1 MRARLLSTLVAG
13 VVVAAVATVATV
25 APAAAAP
32 TKKGQTVVTL
42 STVAGDLL
50 ADLDVSV
57 GTTGPAYPSGS
68 GIAFPVVGRTG
79 DAVIQH
85 VGGLTFT
92 AGETTVTI
100 ENFWIDT
107 NTDANVVT
115 GLVDDIGRVPLFTL
129 GASTPQGISL
139 LLTDIAA
146 GYLNGAFGV
155 TDFAA
160 GVVIGYGAP
169 NEIA

>member
-13 VVVAAVATVATV
+13 LVIAAVATVTTV

-50 ADLDVSV
+50 EDLDVAV
-57 GTTGPAYPSGS
+57 GTTSPAYPSGS

-79 DAVIQH
+79 DTVIQH
-85 VGGLTFT
+85 VGGLSFT
-92 AGETTVTI
+92 AGETTVTV

-107 NTDANVVT
+107 DAEVVS
-115 GLVDDIGRVPLFTL
+115 GIVDDTVRVPLFTL
-129 GASTPQGISL
+129 GAGTAQGASL
-139 LLTDIAA
+139 VLTDVAA
-146 GYLNGAFGV
+146 DYLNDAFGV
-155 TDFAA
+155 THFAQ

-169 NEIA
+169 AEII

>member
-1 MRARLLSTLVAG
+1 VALLGKLG
-13 VVVAAVATVATV
+13 V
-25 APAAAAP
+25 
-32 TKKGQTVVTL
+32 
-42 STVAGDLL
+42 D
-50 ADLDVSV
+50 V

-85 VGGLTFT
+85 VGGLSFT

-107 NTDANVVT
+107 NEDAGIVT
-115 GLVDDIGRVPLFTL
+115 GNVDDIGRVPLFTL
-129 GASTPQGISL
+129 GANTPAGVSL
-139 LLTDIAA
+139 LLTDVAA
-146 GYLNGAFGV
+146 DYLNDAFGV

-169 NEIA
+169 NEIV

>member
-1 MRARLLSTLVAG
+1 MRTRLFSTLLAG
-13 VVVAAVATVATV
+13 MVVTAVATVATV

-42 STVAGDLL
+42 SAAAGDLL
-50 ADLDVSV
+50 EELKVAV

-85 VGGLTFT
+85 VGGLSFT

-107 NTDANVVT
+107 DSGVVT
-115 GLVDDIGRVPLFTL
+115 GIVDDTVRVPLFTL
-129 GASTPQGISL
+129 GAETDDGL
-139 LLTDIAA
+139 ELKLTMVAA
-146 GYLNGAFGV
+146 DYLNGAFDV
-155 TDFAA
+155 EDFSK
-160 GVVIGYGAP
+160 GLVIGYGAP
-169 NEIA
+169 AETV